1 MTNKLFLA
9 KAAMI
14 FVALVAVLVVVAHMS
29 CIWLGPECFHLQRA
43 PLSIIE
49 SSKNGTWFA
58 PVGTASVSSL
68 FLVCAFYA
76 LSGGKIIRK
85 LPLLK
90 VGIYT
95 IGTICIARG
104 ILVIPILYMHPHL
117 RSLFEIF
124 ALIIWFICGILVIWG
139 YKSHESKNS

>member
-1 MTNKLFLA
+1 MKKLVLA

-14 FVALVAVLVVVAHMS
+14 SVALVSLLVVIAHMS
-29 CIWLGPECFHLQRA
+29 CIWLGPECFYVQRA

-58 PVGTASVSSL
+58 PIGTTFVSSL
-68 FLVCAFYA
+68 FLVCSFYA
-76 LSGGKIIRK
+76 LSGGGIIRK

-95 IGTICIARG
+95 IGSICIARG
-104 ILVIPILYMHPHL
+104 FLITPVLYSYPHL
-117 RSLFEIF
+117 RSTFEIL
-124 ALIIWFICGILVIWG
+124 AAIIWLACGVLIIWGF
-139 YKSHESKNS
+139 KTNESKNS